1 MKFTKIISVMMF
13 LTLLLN
19 LVEIFK
25 STTDEEEL
33 KMGILAAVAVPHPPI
48 ILPEIG
54 RGEEQ
59 KISATSNAYKEISRR
74 IVELNPDT
82 IIITSPHSI
91 LYADY
96 FHISPGDFAQ
106 GDMARFNA
114 PQVKLKINYDVEFV
128 DRLSEVAM
136 NEKIPAGKMGERD
149 KILDHG
155 TFVPVRFLEQAGLD
169 LDKVKFLRI
178 GLSGLSAETHYK
190 FGQIISKVA
199 DELNRRVVFI
209 ASGDL
214 SHKLPGSH
222 YGFVEESLQFDKEV
236 MENLGG
242 AAFLKLL
249 TMDNKMCNRAA
260 ECGLRS
266 FWIMAGA
273 LDRQNISAEKLS
285 YEGPF
290 GVGYGVVWFNIG
302 AADESRNFDVQLKN
316 FNHEKY
322 IERQKNED
330 DFVKLARYSL
340 ETFIKTH
347 KPAELPKDLPAEMTE
362 RRAGTF
368 VSLHKDGNLRGCI
381 GTFLPTT
388 NSIAEE
394 ILQNAISACSKDP
407 RFSPVEVSEIEDLEI
422 SVDVLSEP
430 ERVFDIKDCD
440 AKKYG
445 VIVENNGRRGLLLPD
460 LEGVETVQEQIAIAK
475 KKAGIPANEKVSLW
489 RFEVIR
495 HH

>member
-1 MKFTKIISVMMF
+1 MS
-13 LTLLLN
+13 
-19 LVEIFK
+19 
-25 STTDEEEL
+25 
-33 KMGILAAVAVPHPPI
+33 ILAAAAVPHPPI

-54 RGEEQ
+54 RGEEN
-59 KISATSNAYKEISRR
+59 KIAATSNAYKEISRR

-96 FHISPGDFAQ
+96 FHISPGETAEGNMAQ
-106 GDMARFNA
+106 FRA
-114 PQVKLKINYDVEFV
+114 PQVDLKINYDVEFA
-128 DRLSEVAM
+128 DKLGETAM
-136 NEKIPAGKMGERD
+136 NENVPAGKLGERE
-149 KILDHG
+149 KNLDHG
-155 TFVPVRFLEQAGLD
+155 TLIPVRFLEQAGLN
-169 LDKVKFLRI
+169 LDAVKFLRI
-178 GLSGLSAETHYK
+178 GLSGLSAAVHYK

-199 DELNRRVVFI
+199 DELKRRVVFI

-214 SHKLPGSH
+214 SHKLKSDGP
-222 YGFVEESLQFDKEV
+222 YGFVEEGPKFDAEV

-242 AAFLKLL
+242 ADFLKLL
-249 TMDNKMCNRAA
+249 TMDNKLCSRAA

-273 LDRQNISAEKLS
+273 LDKKSVTAEKLS
-285 YEGPF
+285 YEGTF

-302 AADESRNFDVQLKN
+302 GENLSRNFDVQLAN
-316 FNHEKY
+316 FQHEEFLARK
-322 IERQKNED
+322 KTED
-330 DFVKLARYSL
+330 AFVKLARLSM
-340 ETFIKTH
+340 ETFVKTH
-347 KPAELPKDLPAEMTE
+347 KPAELPKDLPAEMTN

-381 GTFLPTT
+381 GTILPTT
-388 NSIAEE
+388 NSIAQE
-394 ILQNAISACSKDP
+394 ILQNAISACSRDP
-407 RFSPVEVSEIEDLEI
+407 RFSPVEVSELEAIEI
-422 SVDVLSEP
+422 SVDVLTEP
-430 ERVFDIKDCD
+430 ERIFDIKDLD

-460 LEGVETVQEQIAIAK
+460 LEGVDTVQEQIAIAK
-475 KKAGIPANEKVSLW
+475 RKASIPTDEKVAIW